1 MKKVDKLFKN
11 ATVLTIDENFNQYF
25 PGAVAVSGD
34 SIVAVGN
41 QEDICKEYEAS
52 EVLDCHG
59 KVLMPGLIN
68 GHTHVPMTLLRGL
81 SDDLRLDVW
90 LMGYIMPVEREFVS
104 PEMVTL
110 GTKLA
115 CAEMIRSG
123 TTTFADMYYFEEFIA
138 AATAEAGMRA
148 VCGESVLKF
157 PSPDAQFYEE
167 SLTRTRA
174 FIEEYKN
181 HPLIVPA
188 IAPHAPYTCTPE
200 ILQACASIAREFDVP
215 LVIHLAE
222 TASEVEQLRE
232 EHGVPVI
239 PYIKRHHLLDTKLV
253 GAHLVHI
260 DEGEIRDLVRYN
272 CGGVHN
278 PSSNL
283 KLASGAAPVA
293 KMVELNMNIGI
304 GTDGP
309 ASNNDLDM
317 FEEMR
322 LTSFLSKLTTGDPT
336 SLPSKTV
343 VYMATRGGAKA
354 LHIEDITGSIT
365 PGKRAD
371 IILVDLEPVHNA
383 PRFLRDPDG
392 AYSQIVYATKSTDVT
407 HVMVNGKWLMK
418 ERQLLTVDESSLLAE
433 AKIFAAKV
441 DKFLMEREQSLLS
454 KLVAIGGATQEE
466 SFEIQTKVKVEDINA
481 ILEKINLP
489 EIIIEQK
496 KHYRQ
501 FDTYF
506 RFNNTHEMIRY
517 REDELLDD
525 KGEVKSVRP
534 RLTMI
539 GDTKEGVAGKH
550 GNKVLLSCSRY
561 IAQAGNS
568 LRFYREYF
576 KPDSIL
582 EVQKDRLRFHVSF
595 KGIKFFINIDTTMQ
609 PELGKFVEIKSK
621 TWSRIDAEQKTKLI
635 GSLLSFLGLKAE
647 DAVHQD
653 YHMLQ
658 S

>member
-1 MKKVDKLFKN
+1 M
-11 ATVLTIDENFNQYF
+11 
-25 PGAVAVSGD
+25 
-34 SIVAVGN
+34 
-41 QEDICKEYEAS
+41 
-52 EVLDCHG
+52 DCHG
-59 KVLMPGLIN
+59 KILMPGLIN

-110 GTKLA
+110 GTKIA
-115 CAEMIRSG
+115 CAEMIRCG
-123 TTTFADMYYFEEFIA
+123 TTTFADMYYFEEHIA
-138 AATAEAGMRA
+138 KATAEAGMRA
-148 VCGESVLKF
+148 ICAESVLKF

-167 SLTRTRA
+167 SLTRTRT
-174 FIEEYKN
+174 FIEEWKN
-181 HPLIVPA
+181 HPLVVPA

-200 ILQACASIAREFDVP
+200 ILQACAAIAREFDVP
-215 LVIHLAE
+215 VLIHLAE
-222 TASEVEQLRE
+222 TAWEVDQLRE

-239 PYIKRHHLLDTKLV
+239 PYIKRQHLLDTKLV

-260 DEGEIRDLVRYN
+260 DEGEIRDLARYN

-293 KMVELNMNIGI
+293 KMVELNMNVGI

-322 LTSFLSKLTTGDPT
+322 LTSFLAKLKTGDPT
-336 SLPSKTV
+336 ALPAKTV
-343 VYMATRGGAKA
+343 IYMATRGGAKA
-354 LHIEDITGSIT
+354 LHLDKITGSIE

-383 PRFLRDPDG
+383 PRFMRDPDG
-392 AYSQIVYATKSTDVT
+392 AYAQLVYATKSTDVT
-407 HVMVNGKWLMK
+407 HVMVNGQWLMK

-433 AKIFAAKV
+433 AKEFAAKV
-441 DKFLMEREQSLLS
+441 DSFLMQREQSLLS

-466 SFEIQTKVKVEDINA
+466 SFEIQAKVKVEDINSV
-481 ILEKINLP
+481 LEKINLP
-489 EIIIEQK
+489 EIVIDQK
-496 KHYRQ
+496 KHYKQ

-506 RFNNTHEMIRY
+506 RFNSTDEMIRY
-517 REDELLDD
+517 REDELLDE
-525 KGEVKSVRP
+525 KGGVKSVRS
-534 RLTMI
+534 RLTML
-539 GDTKEGVAGKH
+539 GDDKSGV
-550 GNKVLLSCSRY
+550 NPESKVLLSRSRY

-582 EVQKDRLRFHVSF
+582 EVQKDRQRFHVQF
-595 KGIKFFINIDTTMQ
+595 KGIKFFINVDTMIQ

-621 TWSRIDAEQKTKLI
+621 TWSRIDAEQKTKLVA
-635 GSLLSFLGLKAE
+635 SLLNFLGLKT
-647 DAVHQD
+647 DAVIHQD
-653 YHMLQ
+653 YHKLQ
-658 S
+658 N

>member
-11 ATVLTIDENFNQYF
+11 ATVLTVDEKFNQYY

-34 SIVAVGN
+34 SIVAVGS
-41 QEDICKEYEAS
+41 QEDICKEYEGA
-52 EVLDCHG
+52 EIMDCHG
-59 KVLMPGLIN
+59 KILMPGLIN

-104 PEMVTL
+104 PEFVTL

-115 CAEMIRSG
+115 CAEMIRCG
-123 TTTFADMYYFEEFIA
+123 TTTFADMYYFEEEIA
-138 AATAEAGMRA
+138 KATADAGMRA
-148 VCGESVLKF
+148 ICAESVLKF

-167 SLTRTRA
+167 ALTRTRS
-174 FIEEYKN
+174 FIEEWKN

-200 ILQACASIAREFDVP
+200 ILQACSAIAREFDVP
-215 LVIHLAE
+215 LMIHIAE
-222 TASEVEQLRE
+222 TAFEVDQLRE
-232 EHGVPVI
+232 EHGVPVV
-239 PYIKRHHLLDTKLV
+239 PYLKRHHLLDAKLI

-260 DEGEIRDLVRYN
+260 DEGEIRDLAKYG

-293 KMVELNMNIGI
+293 KMVELNMNVGI

-322 LTSFLSKLTTGDPT
+322 LTSFLAKLKSGDPT
-336 SLPSKTV
+336 TLPAKTV

-354 LHIEDITGSIT
+354 LHMDKITGSIE

-371 IILVDLEPVHNA
+371 IILVDLQPVHNA
-383 PRFLRDPDG
+383 PRFMRDPDG
-392 AYSQIVYATKSTDVT
+392 AYAQIVYASKSNDVT

-418 ERQLLTVDESSLLAE
+418 ERQLLTVDESSLLEE
-433 AKIFAAKV
+433 AKVFAAKV
-441 DKFLMEREQSLLS
+441 DKFLSEREQSLLS

-466 SFEIQTKVKVEDINA
+466 SFEVQTKVKVDDITP

-489 EIIIEQK
+489 EIVIEQK
-496 KHYRQ
+496 KHYKQ

-506 RFNNTHEMIRY
+506 KFNNSDEMIRY
-517 REDELLDD
+517 REDELLDE
-525 KGEVKSVRP
+525 KGNVKSVRP

-539 GDTKEGVAGKH
+539 GDSKSGVH
-550 GNKVLLSCSRY
+550 PESKVLLSRSRY

-576 KPDSIL
+576 RPDSMFEI
-582 EVQKDRLRFHVSF
+582 QKDRLRFHVQF
-595 KGIKFFINIDTTMQ
+595 KGIKFFINVDTMVQ
-609 PELGKFVEIKSK
+609 PEIGKFVEVKSK
-621 TWSRIDAEQKTKLI
+621 TWSKIDAEQKTRLI
-635 GSLLSFLGLKAE
+635 ASLLAFLGLESQSAI
-647 DAVHQD
+647 HQD
-653 YHMLQ
+653 YHELKN
-658 S
+658 

>member
-1 MKKVDKLFKN
+1 MQKVDKLLKN

-34 SIVAVGN
+34 NIVAVGL
-41 QEDICKEYEAS
+41 EKDICSKYEGA
-52 EVLDCHG
+52 ETIDCQQ

-104 PEMVTL
+104 PEFCVL

-115 CAEMIRSG
+115 CAEMIRGG
-123 TTTFADMYYFEEFIA
+123 TTTFCDMYYFEDDIA
-138 AATAEAGMRA
+138 KATAESGMRA
-148 VCGESVLKF
+148 VLGQTVLKF
-157 PSPDAQFYEE
+157 PAPDAKFYEE
-167 SLTRTRA
+167 ALTRTRA
-174 FIEEYKN
+174 FVETWKN
-181 HPLIVPA
+181 HPLVVPA

-222 TASEVEQLRE
+222 TTWEVDQLRE
-232 EHGVPVI
+232 QTGVPVV
-239 PYIKRHHLLDTKLV
+239 PYIKRQQLLDTKLV

-260 DEGEIRDLVRYN
+260 DEGEIRDLAKHG

-278 PSSNL
+278 PTSNL

-293 KMVELNMNIGI
+293 KMVELNMNVGI

-322 LTSFLSKLTTGDPT
+322 LTSFLSKLKTSDPT
-336 SLPSKTV
+336 SLPAKQI
-343 VYMATRGGAKA
+343 VYMATRGGARA
-354 LHIEDITGSIT
+354 LHIENITGSIAA
-365 PGKRAD
+365 GKKAD
-371 IILVDLEPVHNA
+371 LILLDISPVHNA
-383 PRFLRDPDG
+383 PRFMRDPDG
-392 AYSQIVYATKSTDVT
+392 AYAQIVYASKSTDVSD
-407 HVMVNGKWLMK
+407 VMINGAWVLKNRELTTIDEK
-418 ERQLLTVDESSLLAE
+418 SLLTQSRA
-433 AKIFAAKV
+433 FAAKV
-441 DKFLMEREQSLLS
+441 DKFLSEREESLMN

-466 SFEIQTKVKVEDINA
+466 SFEIQVKVKVD
-481 ILEKINLP
+481 
-489 EIIIEQK
+489 EIASIIEK
-496 KHYRQ
+496 LNSPDVTIEARKHYKQ

-506 RFNNTHEMIRY
+506 QFNRTKEMIRY

-525 KGEVKSVRP
+525 KGGIKTVRS

-539 GDTKEGVAGKH
+539 GDAREDFKTDT
-550 GNKVLLSCSRY
+550 NVLLSRSRY
-561 IAQAGNS
+561 IAPASNS
-568 LRFYREYF
+568 LRFYKEYF

-582 EVQKDRLRFHVSF
+582 EVQKDRQRFHIMF
-595 KGIKFFINIDTTMQ
+595 KGIKFFVNVDTMIS
-609 PELGKFVEIKSK
+609 PDLGKFVEIKSK
-621 TWSRIDAEQKTKLI
+621 TWSLIDAEQKTKLA
-635 GSLLSFLGLKAE
+635 SALLDFMGLTGAKAIN
-647 DAVHQD
+647 DD
-653 YHMLQ
+653 YHKLA
-658 S
+658 

>member
-11 ATVLTIDENFNQYF
+11 ATVLTVDEKFNQYY

-34 SIVAVGN
+34 SIVAVGS
-41 QEDICKEYEAS
+41 QEDICKEYESS
-52 EVLDCHG
+52 EIMDCHG
-59 KVLMPGLIN
+59 KILMPGLIN

-104 PEMVTL
+104 PEFVTL

-115 CAEMIRSG
+115 CAEMIRCG
-123 TTTFADMYYFEEFIA
+123 TTTFADMYYFEEEIA
-138 AATAEAGMRA
+138 KATADAGMRA
-148 VCGESVLKF
+148 ICAESVLKF
-157 PSPDAQFYEE
+157 PAPDAQFYEE
-167 SLTRTRA
+167 ALTRTRS
-174 FIEEYKN
+174 FIEEWKN

-200 ILQACASIAREFDVP
+200 ILQACSSIAREFDVP
-215 LVIHLAE
+215 LMIHIAE
-222 TASEVEQLRE
+222 TAWEVDQLRE
-232 EHGVPVI
+232 EHGVPVV
-239 PYIKRHHLLDTKLV
+239 PYIKRHHLLDAKLI

-260 DEGEIRDLVRYN
+260 DEGEIRDLAKYG

-293 KMVELNMNIGI
+293 KMIELNMNVGI

-322 LTSFLSKLTTGDPT
+322 LTSFLAKLKSGDPT
-336 SLPSKTV
+336 TLPAKTV

-354 LHIEDITGSIT
+354 LHMDKITGSIE

-371 IILVDLEPVHNA
+371 LILVDLQPVHNA
-383 PRFLRDPDG
+383 PRFMRDPDG
-392 AYSQIVYATKSTDVT
+392 AYAQIVYASKSNDVT

-418 ERQLLTVDESSLLAE
+418 ERQLLTVDESSLLEE

-441 DKFLMEREQSLLS
+441 DKFLSEREQSLLS

-466 SFEIQTKVKVEDINA
+466 SFEVQTKVKVDDINP

-489 EIIIEQK
+489 EIVIEQK
-496 KHYRQ
+496 KHYKQ

-506 RFNNTHEMIRY
+506 KFNNTDEMIRY

-525 KGEVKSVRP
+525 KGNVKSVRP

-539 GDTKEGVAGKH
+539 GDNKSGVH
-550 GNKVLLSCSRY
+550 PESKVLLSRSRY

-576 KPDSIL
+576 RPDSMFEI
-582 EVQKDRLRFHVSF
+582 QKDRLRFHVQF
-595 KGIKFFINIDTTMQ
+595 KGIKFFINVDTMVQ
-609 PELGKFVEIKSK
+609 PEIGKFVEIKSK
-621 TWSRIDAEQKTKLI
+621 TWSKIDAEQKTRLI
-635 GSLLSFLGLKAE
+635 ASLLAFLGLETQSAI
-647 DAVHQD
+647 HQD
-653 YHMLQ
+653 YHELKN
-658 S
+658 

>member
-1 MKKVDKLFKN
+1 MQKVDKLFKN
-11 ATVLTIDENFNQYF
+11 ATVLTVDEKFNQYL

-34 SIVAVGN
+34 SIVAVGP
-41 QEDICKEYEAS
+41 EKDICSQYEGA
-52 EVLDCHG
+52 ETIDCQQ

-104 PEMVTL
+104 PDFCVL

-115 CAEMIRSG
+115 CAEMIRGG
-123 TTTFADMYYFEEFIA
+123 TTTFCDMYYFEDDIA
-138 AATAEAGMRA
+138 QATAEAGMRG
-148 VCGESVLKF
+148 VLGQTVLKF
-157 PSPDAQFYEE
+157 PAPDAKFYEE
-167 SLTRTRA
+167 ALTRTRA
-174 FIEEYKN
+174 FVEKWKN
-181 HPLIVPA
+181 HPLVVPA
-188 IAPHAPYTCTPE
+188 ISPHAPYTCTPE

-215 LVIHLAE
+215 LVTHLAE
-222 TASEVEQLRE
+222 TAFEVDQLRE

-239 PYIKRHHLLDTKLV
+239 PYIKRQHLLDTKLV

-260 DEGEIRDLVRYN
+260 DEGEIRDLAKHG

-278 PSSNL
+278 PTSNL

-293 KMVELNMNIGI
+293 KMVELNMNVGI

-322 LTSFLSKLTTGDPT
+322 LTSFLAKLKTGDPT
-336 SLPSKTV
+336 ALPAKQV

-371 IILVDLEPVHNA
+371 LILVDISPVHNA
-383 PRFLRDPDG
+383 PRFMRDPDG
-392 AYSQIVYATKSTDVT
+392 TYAQIVYATKATDVSD
-407 HVMVNGKWLMK
+407 VLVNGKWLLK
-418 ERQLLTVDESSLLAE
+418 DRELTTIDEKSLLE
-433 AKIFAAKV
+433 QGRVFAAKV
-441 DKFLMEREQSLLS
+441 DKFLSEREESLMN

-466 SFEIQTKVKVEDINA
+466 SFEIQIKVKVEDTGAVI
-481 ILEKINLP
+481 EKLNSP
-489 EIIIEQK
+489 DVIIEVK
-496 KHYRQ
+496 KHYKQ

-506 RFNNTHEMIRY
+506 QFGRTKEMIRY
-517 REDELLDD
+517 REDELLDE
-525 KGEVKSVRP
+525 KGNIKSVRS

-539 GDTKEGVAGKH
+539 GDAREDFKTDT
-550 GNKVLLSCSRY
+550 NVLLSRSRY
-561 IAQAGNS
+561 IAPASNS
-568 LRFYREYF
+568 LRFYKEYF

-582 EVQKDRLRFHVSF
+582 EVQKDRQRFHVMY
-595 KGIKFFINIDTTMQ
+595 KGIKFFVNVDTMVS

-621 TWSRIDAEQKTKLI
+621 TWSLIDAEQKTKLAAA
-635 GSLLSFLGLKAE
+635 LLDFLGLTSAKAVN
-647 DAVHQD
+647 DD
-653 YHMLQ
+653 YHKLV
-658 S
+658 

>member
-11 ATVLTIDENFNQYF
+11 ATVVTVDEQFNQYC

-34 SIVAVGN
+34 AIVAVGT
-41 QEDICKEYEAS
+41 EAEICKDYEGA
-52 EVLDCHG
+52 EVIDCNG

-104 PEMVTL
+104 PDFVTL
-110 GTKLA
+110 GTKIA
-115 CAEMIRSG
+115 CAEMIRCG
-123 TTTFADMYYFEEFIA
+123 TTTFCDMYYFEEDIA
-138 AATAEAGMRA
+138 QATADAGMRA
-148 VCGESVLKF
+148 VCGETVLKF
-157 PSPDAQFYEE
+157 PAPDAQFYEE
-167 SLTRTRA
+167 ALTRTRA
-174 FIEEYKN
+174 FIEEWKD

-200 ILQACASIAREFDVP
+200 ILQSCASIAREFDVP

-222 TASEVEQLRE
+222 TAFEVDQLRE

-239 PYIKRHHLLDTKLV
+239 PYIKRQHLLDTKLV
-253 GAHLVHI
+253 GAHLIHI
-260 DEGEIRDLVRYN
+260 DEGEMRDLAKHN
-272 CGGVHN
+272 CGTVTN

-293 KMVELNMNIGI
+293 KMVELNMNVGI

-322 LTSFLSKLTTGDPT
+322 LTSFLAKLKSGDPT
-336 SLPSKTV
+336 ALPAKQV
-343 VYMATRGGAKA
+343 IYMATRGGAKA
-354 LHIEDITGSIT
+354 LHLSDITGSIET
-365 PGKRAD
+365 GKRAD
-371 IILVDLEPVHNA
+371 MIMVDLSPIHNA
-383 PRFLRDPDG
+383 PKFRRDPDG
-392 AYSQIVYATKSTDVT
+392 TYSQLVYATKATDVT
-407 HVMVNGKWLMK
+407 DVMVNGKWLMK
-418 ERQLLTVDESSLLAE
+418 ERELLTLDEKTLIAE
-433 AKIFAAKV
+433 SNVFAAKV

-466 SFEIQTKVKVEDINA
+466 SFEIQVKVKVEDTAA
-481 ILEKINLP
+481 IIEKLKSP
-489 EIIIEQK
+489 DIIIELK
-496 KHYRQ
+496 KHYKQ

-506 RFNNTHEMIRY
+506 QFNSTPEMIRY
-517 REDELLDD
+517 REDELIDE
-525 KGEVKSVRP
+525 KGNVKNVRS
-534 RLTMI
+534 RLTLI
-539 GDTKEGVAGKH
+539 GENREDLRTDTD
-550 GNKVLLSCSRY
+550 VLLSRSRY

-576 KPDSIL
+576 TPDSIL
-582 EVQKDRLRFHVSF
+582 EVQKDRQRFHVSY
-595 KGIKFFINIDTTMQ
+595 KGIKFFINVDTMVQ
-609 PELGKFVEIKSK
+609 PEIGKYVEIKSK
-621 TWSRIDAEQKTKLI
+621 TWSLIDAEQKTKLA
-635 GSLLSFLGLKAE
+635 SALLDFLGLNQSKAIN
-647 DAVHQD
+647 DD
-653 YHMLQ
+653 YHRM

>member
-11 ATVLTIDENFNQYF
+11 ATVLTVDEKFNQYF

-34 SIVAVGN
+34 SIVAVGL
-41 QEDICKEYEAS
+41 QEDICKQYEAA
-52 EVLDCHG
+52 EVMDCHG
-59 KVLMPGLIN
+59 KILMPGLVN

-110 GTKLA
+110 GTKIA
-115 CAEMIRSG
+115 CAEMIRCG
-123 TTTFADMYYFEEFIA
+123 TTTFADMYYFEEHIA
-138 AATAEAGMRA
+138 KATAEAGMRA
-148 VCGESVLKF
+148 ICAESVLKF

-167 SLTRTRA
+167 SLTRTRT
-174 FIEEYKN
+174 FIEEYQK

-215 LVIHLAE
+215 LMIHLAE
-222 TASEVEQLRE
+222 TAWEVDSLRA

-239 PYIKRHHLLDTKLV
+239 PYIKRQHLLDTKLI

-260 DEGEIRDLVRYN
+260 DEGEIRDLAKYN

-278 PSSNL
+278 PSSNM
-283 KLASGAAPVA
+283 KLASGTAPVT
-293 KMVELNMNIGI
+293 KMVELNMNVGI

-322 LTSFLSKLTTGDPT
+322 LTSFLGKLHTGDPT
-336 SLPSKTV
+336 SLPAKTV
-343 VYMATRGGAKA
+343 IYMATRGGAKA
-354 LHIEDITGSIT
+354 LHLDKITGSIE

-371 IILVDLEPVHNA
+371 LILVDIDPVHNA
-383 PRFLRDPDG
+383 PRFMRDPDG
-392 AYSQIVYATKSTDVT
+392 TYAQIVYASKSTDVT
-407 HVMVNGKWLMK
+407 HVMVNGRWLMK
-418 ERQLLTVDESSLLAE
+418 EKQLLTVDESSLLAE
-433 AKIFAAKV
+433 AKVFAAKV

-481 ILEKINLP
+481 VLEKLNMP
-489 EIIIEQK
+489 EIVIEQK
-496 KHYRQ
+496 KHYKQ

-506 RFNNTHEMIRY
+506 RFSNTEQMIRY

-525 KGEVKSVRP
+525 KGAVKNVRP
-534 RLTMI
+534 RLTLI
-539 GDTKEGVAGKH
+539 GEAKH
-550 GNKVLLSCSRY
+550 GINTESKILLSRSRY
-561 IAQAGNS
+561 LATAGNS

-576 KPDSIL
+576 RPDSVF
-582 EVQKDRLRFHVSF
+582 EVQKDRLRFHVLF
-595 KGIKFFINIDTTMQ
+595 KGIKFFINVDTMNQ
-609 PELGKFVEIKSK
+609 PEIGKFVEIKSK
-621 TWSRIDAEQKTKLI
+621 TWSRIDAEQKTRLVS
-635 GSLLSFLGLKAE
+635 SLLSFLGLKA
-647 DAVHQD
+647 DNAIHQD
-653 YHMLQ
+653 YHELK
-658 S
+658 

>member
-11 ATVLTIDENFNQYF
+11 ATVLTVDEKFNQYY

-41 QEDICKEYEAS
+41 QEEICKEYESA
-52 EVLDCHG
+52 EVLDCQG

-110 GTKLA
+110 GTKIA
-115 CAEMIRSG
+115 CAEMIRCG
-123 TTTFADMYYFEEFIA
+123 TTTFVDMYYFENHIA
-138 AATAEAGMRA
+138 KATAEAGMRA
-148 VCGESVLKF
+148 ICGESVLKF

-167 SLTRTRA
+167 SLTLTRA
-174 FIEEYKN
+174 FIEEYQN

-215 LVIHLAE
+215 LVMHLAE
-222 TASEVEQLRE
+222 TAFEVDSIRA

-239 PYIKRHHLLDTKLV
+239 PYIKRQQLLDTKLI

-260 DEGEIRDLVRYN
+260 DEGEIRDLVKHN
-272 CGGVHN
+272 CGGAHN

-283 KLASGAAPVA
+283 KLASGAAPVS
-293 KMVELNMNIGI
+293 KMVELNMNVSI

-322 LTSFLSKLTTGDPT
+322 LTSFLAKLQSGDPT
-336 SLPSKTV
+336 SLPAKTV
-343 VYMATRGGAKA
+343 IYMATRGGAKA
-354 LHIEDITGSIT
+354 IHLDKITGSIE

-371 IILVDLEPVHNA
+371 MILVDLDPVHNA
-383 PRFLRDPDG
+383 PRFMRDPDG
-392 AYSQIVYATKSTDVT
+392 AYAQLVYATKSTDVS
-407 HVMVNGKWLMK
+407 HVMVNGAWLMK
-418 ERQLLTVDESSLLAE
+418 DRQLLTLDEPSLLAE
-433 AKIFAAKV
+433 AKVFAAKV

-466 SFEIQTKVKVEDINA
+466 SFEIQTKVKVDDINA
-481 ILEKINLP
+481 VLEKINMP
-489 EIIIEQK
+489 EIVIEQR
-496 KHYRQ
+496 KHYKQ

-506 RFNNTHEMIRY
+506 RFNNSDEMIRY

-525 KGEVKSVRP
+525 KGAVKSVRP
-534 RLTMI
+534 RLTLI
-539 GDTKEGVAGKH
+539 GDARHGVG
-550 GNKVLLSCSRY
+550 GENKILLSRSRY
-561 IAQAGNS
+561 LAQAGNS

-576 KPDSIL
+576 KPDSMFEI
-582 EVQKDRLRFHVSF
+582 QKDRLRFHVMF
-595 KGIKFFINIDTTMQ
+595 KGIKFFINVDTMNQ
-609 PELGKFVEIKSK
+609 PEIGKFVEIKSK
-621 TWSRIDAEQKTKLI
+621 TWSRVDAEQKTKLVS
-635 GSLLSFLGLKAE
+635 SLLTFLGLKA
-647 DAVHQD
+647 DAEIHPD
-653 YHMLQ
+653 YHELK
-658 S
+658 

>member
-11 ATVLTIDENFNQYF
+11 ATVLTVDEKFSQYY

-34 SIVAVGN
+34 SIVAVGL
-41 QEDICKEYEAS
+41 QEDICKEYEAA
-52 EVLDCHG
+52 EVMDCHG
-59 KVLMPGLIN
+59 KTLMPGLIN

-110 GTKLA
+110 GTKIA
-115 CAEMIRSG
+115 CAEMIRCG
-123 TTTFADMYYFEEFIA
+123 TTTFCDMYYFEEFVA
-138 AATAEAGMRA
+138 KATAEAGMRA
-148 VCGESVLKF
+148 ICGESVLKF

-167 SLTRTRA
+167 SLTRTRT
-174 FIEEYKN
+174 FIEQYQN

-188 IAPHAPYTCTPE
+188 IAPHAPYTTTPE

-215 LVIHLAE
+215 LVTHLAE
-222 TASEVEQLRE
+222 TAWEVDSLRA

-239 PYIKRHHLLDTKLV
+239 PYIKRQHLLDCKMI
-253 GAHLVHI
+253 GAHLIHI
-260 DEGEIRDLVRYN
+260 DEGEIRDLAKYN

-278 PSSNL
+278 PSSNM

-293 KMVELNMNIGI
+293 KMVELNMNVGI
-304 GTDGP
+304 GTDGA

-322 LTSFLSKLTTGDPT
+322 LTSFLSKLHTGDPT
-336 SLPSKTV
+336 SLPAKTV

-354 LHIEDITGSIT
+354 LHLDKITGSIE

-371 IILVDLEPVHNA
+371 LILVDLDPVHNA
-383 PRFLRDPDG
+383 PKFNRDPDG
-392 AYSQIVYATKSTDVT
+392 AYSQIVYASKSTDVT
-407 HVMVNGKWLMK
+407 HVMVNGTWLMK
-418 ERQLLTVDESSLLAE
+418 ERQLLTVDESSLLVE
-433 AKIFAAKV
+433 AKVFAAKV

-466 SFEIQTKVKVEDINA
+466 SFEIQTKVKVEDIA
-481 ILEKINLP
+481 AVLEKLNLP
-489 EIIIEQK
+489 EIVIEQR
-496 KHYRQ
+496 KHYKQ

-506 RFNNTHEMIRY
+506 RFENSDQMIRY

-525 KGEVKSVRP
+525 KGGVKSVRP
-534 RLTMI
+534 RLTLI
-539 GDTKEGVAGKH
+539 GDAKH
-550 GNKVLLSCSRY
+550 GVSPESKILLSRSRY
-561 IAQAGNS
+561 LAQAGNS

-576 KPDSIL
+576 RPDSMF
-582 EVQKDRLRFHVSF
+582 EVQKDRLRFHVTF
-595 KGIKFFINIDTTMQ
+595 KGIKFFINVDTMIQ
-609 PELGKFVEIKSK
+609 PEIGKFVEIKSK
-621 TWSRIDAEQKTKLI
+621 TWSRIDAEQKTRLI
-635 GSLLSFLGLKAE
+635 TSLLSFLGLKA
-647 DAVHQD
+647 DAAIHQD
-653 YHMLQ
+653 YHELK
-658 S
+658 

>member
-11 ATVLTIDENFNQYF
+11 ATVLTVDENFNQYY

-34 SIVAVGN
+34 SIVAVGT
-41 QEDICKEYEAS
+41 QEEICKQYEAA

-110 GTKLA
+110 GTKIA
-115 CAEMIRSG
+115 CAEMIRCG

-138 AATAEAGMRA
+138 KATAEAGMRA
-148 VCGESVLKF
+148 ICGESVLKF

-167 SLTRTRA
+167 SLTRTRT
-174 FIEEYKN
+174 FIEEWKN
-181 HPLIVPA
+181 HPLIIPA

-215 LVIHLAE
+215 LLIHLAE
-222 TASEVEQLRE
+222 TAWEVDQLRD

-239 PYIKRHHLLDTKLV
+239 PYIKRHHLLDTKMI

-260 DEGEIRDLVRYN
+260 DEGEIRDLARYG

-322 LTSFLSKLTTGDPT
+322 LTSFLAKLKTGDPT
-336 SLPSKTV
+336 ALPSKTV
-343 VYMATRGGAKA
+343 IYMATRGGAKA
-354 LHIEDITGSIT
+354 LHIENLTGSIA

-371 IILVDLEPVHNA
+371 IILVDLEPLHNA

-392 AYSQIVYATKSTDVT
+392 AYAQLVYATKATDVT
-407 HVMVNGKWLMK
+407 HVMVNGNWLMK
-418 ERQLLTVDESSLLAE
+418 ERQLLTLDESSLLAE

-441 DKFLMEREQSLLS
+441 DKFLSEREQSLLS

-466 SFEIQTKVKVEDINA
+466 SFEIQTKVKVEDINSV
-481 ILEKINLP
+481 LEKINLP
-489 EIIIEQK
+489 EITIEMK
-496 KHYRQ
+496 KHYKQ

-506 RFNNTHEMIRY
+506 RFNNTDEMIRY

-525 KGEVKSVRP
+525 KGAVKSVRP
-534 RLTMI
+534 RLTMLS
-539 GDTKEGVAGKH
+539 DSKH
-550 GNKVLLSCSRY
+550 GVSPESKVLLSRSRY

-595 KGIKFFINIDTTMQ
+595 KGIKFFINVDTMVQ
-609 PELGKFVEIKSK
+609 PDLGKFVEIKSK
-621 TWSRIDAEQKTKLI
+621 TWSRIDAEQKTKLVA
-635 GSLLSFLGLKAE
+635 SLLSFLGLKAE
-647 DAVHQD
+647 AAIHED
-653 YHMLQ
+653 YHKLQ
-658 S
+658 G

>member
-1 MKKVDKLFKN
+1 MQKVDKLFKN
-11 ATVLTIDENFNQYF
+11 ATVLTVDEKFNQYL

-34 SIVAVGN
+34 SIVAVGP
-41 QEDICKEYEAS
+41 EKDICSQYEGS
-52 EVLDCHG
+52 ETIDCQQ

-104 PEMVTL
+104 PDFCVL

-115 CAEMIRSG
+115 CAEMIRGG
-123 TTTFADMYYFEEFIA
+123 TTTFCDMYYFEDDIA
-138 AATAEAGMRA
+138 QATAEAGMRG
-148 VCGESVLKF
+148 VLGQTVLKF
-157 PSPDAQFYEE
+157 PAPDAKFYEE
-167 SLTRTRA
+167 ALTRTRA
-174 FIEEYKN
+174 FVEKWKN

-188 IAPHAPYTCTPE
+188 ISPHAPYTCTPE
-200 ILQACASIAREFDVP
+200 ILQSCASIAKEFDVP
-215 LVIHLAE
+215 LVTHLAE
-222 TASEVEQLRE
+222 TAFEVDQLRE

-239 PYIKRHHLLDTKLV
+239 PYVKRQHLLDTKLV

-260 DEGEIRDLVRYN
+260 DEGEIRDLAKHG

-278 PSSNL
+278 PTSNL

-293 KMVELNMNIGI
+293 KMVELNMNVGI

-322 LTSFLSKLTTGDPT
+322 LTSFLAKLKTGDPT
-336 SLPSKTV
+336 ALPAKQI

-371 IILVDLEPVHNA
+371 LILVDISPVHNA
-383 PRFLRDPDG
+383 PRFMRDPDG
-392 AYSQIVYATKSTDVT
+392 TYAQIVYATKSTDVSD
-407 HVMVNGKWLMK
+407 VLVNGKWLLK
-418 ERQLLTVDESSLLAE
+418 NRELTTIDEPSLLEQGRA
-433 AKIFAAKV
+433 FAAKV
-441 DKFLMEREQSLLS
+441 DKFLSEREESLMN

-466 SFEIQTKVKVEDINA
+466 SFEIQVKVKVDDINA
-481 ILEKINLP
+481 IIEKLNSP
-489 EIIIEQK
+489 DVIIEVK
-496 KHYRQ
+496 KHYKQ

-506 RFNNTHEMIRY
+506 QFGRTKEMIRY
-517 REDELLDD
+517 REDELLDE
-525 KGEVKSVRP
+525 KGNIKNVRS

-539 GDTKEGVAGKH
+539 GDAREDFKTDT
-550 GNKVLLSCSRY
+550 NILLSRSRY
-561 IAQAGNS
+561 IAPATNS
-568 LRFYREYF
+568 LRFYKEYF

-582 EVQKDRLRFHVSF
+582 EVQKDRQRFHVMY
-595 KGIKFFINIDTTMQ
+595 KGIKFFVNVDTMVA

-621 TWSRIDAEQKTKLI
+621 TWSLIDAEQKTKLA
-635 GSLLSFLGLKAE
+635 SALLEFLGLTGAKAIN
-647 DAVHQD
+647 DD
-653 YHMLQ
+653 YHKLV
-658 S
+658 